1 MSNENDNESTEST
14 PSRKISAKTVWGK
27 VKKTDIPEKGVKVLF
42 TVIGQAM
49 GVRKG
54 EGEYGAWI
62 ALVGTFEAVNTD
74 TGEVFVGPECF
85 LPEPFNSMIANKLQ
99 GEGAVHAIDF
109 AFEVGIKAAP
119 ADDLTRVPYEFTCK
133 PLQDP
138 TQADPLLALRG
149 RIPKRLAGPNTAGKG
164 KGK

>member
-1 MSNENDNESTEST
+1 MSEENEMAEST

-27 VKKTDIPEKGVKVLF
+27 VKRSDIPEQGVKVLF
-42 TVIGQAM
+42 TIIGQAM

-54 EGEYGAWI
+54 EGEYGPWV
-62 ALVGTFEAVNTD
+62 ALVGTFEAVNAV
-74 TGEVFVGPECF
+74 TGEVFAGPEAF

-109 AFEVGIKAAP
+109 AFEVGIKSAP
-119 ADDLTRVPYEFTCK
+119 NEDTTRVPFEYTCK

-138 TQADPLLALRG
+138 SKADPLAALRG
-149 RIPKRLAGPNTAGKG
+149 RLPKALPAPKAKAGK
-164 KGK
+164 